1 MLVTNLHISNGV
13 TTFAM
18 NYYRGLVSEGVRTDF
33 ALLQDSESPYYS
45 EIEKNGDR
53 VFVLPSVKSMGR
65 HIRECRRILKE
76 GCYDIVHDSSLIKTI
91 PMMTEAERAGVP
103 VRILHSHAAKMGE
116 TPLKELRNSML
127 LPALKSRANT
137 YFACSEAAGR
147 AMFGDAPFT
156 VVPNVIPCGFYRF
169 DAEERSR
176 VRSGMGIGEEE
187 TVIATVGRIA
197 HQKNPFFA
205 ADVMSEYLKTHP
217 MARYWWIGDGPLL
230 EKLAACVKEKGM
242 EERISLLGNRSD
254 IRALY
259 CAMDVFFLPSLF
271 EGLPLTGVEAQAMG
285 LPSLLSDSI
294 TAELIYT
301 DLVEMESLASPVSR
315 WCEKLEELA
324 ALRPDRAS
332 YSETLKNSVYSS
344 EGAGKRLSGLYEK
357 LLMGKG
363 GSPKAQA

>member
-18 NYYRGLVSEGVRTDF
+18 NYYRGLVSEGVRTDL

-53 VFVLPSVKSMGR
+53 VFILPSVRNMGR
-65 HIRECRRILKE
+65 HIKECRRILGE
-76 GCYDIVHDSSLIKTI
+76 GRYDIVHDSSLIKTV
-91 PMMTEAERAGVP
+91 PMMREAERAGVP

-116 TPLKELRNSML
+116 TPYKEFRNSVL
-127 LPALKSRANT
+127 LPALKSRANA

-156 VVPNVIPCGFYRF
+156 VVPNVIPCGLYRF
-169 DAEERSR
+169 DAEERAR
-176 VRSGMGIGEEE
+176 VRSDMGIGEGE
-187 TVIATVGRIA
+187 TVIATVGRVA

-205 ADVMSEYLKTHP
+205 ADVMCEYLKAHP
-217 MARYWWIGDGPLL
+217 KARCWWIGDGPLR
-230 EKLAACVKEKGM
+230 EKLAAYVKEKGM
-242 EERISLLGNRSD
+242 EGRVNLLGNRSD
-254 IRALY
+254 VRALY

-294 TAELIYT
+294 TKELIYT
-301 DLVEMESLASPVSR
+301 DLVVMESLSSPANR
-315 WCEKLEELA
+315 WCERLEELS

-332 YSETLKNSVYSS
+332 YSGILGNSAFSS

-357 LLMGKG
+357 LLMEKG
-363 GSPKAQA
+363 GSPKA